1 MKLAAFNATCPFE
14 IGDKIKSRR
23 RVKPG
28 EAETFRLDPA
38 AVVEEVHT
46 ITDIVCVHSVKNGT
60 VTFLYEL
67 DNSGKL
73 VHIAATPRPEQRE
86 AATQS
91 GGVMLIAGDESG
103 PLPPELAFKFPAAV
117 RTITDVV
124 CQHSTQTGETV
135 FLYELDGRGP
145 LVRLEAPPRKK
156 RK

>member
-38 AVVEEVHT
+38 AVVEEV
-46 ITDIVCVHSVKNGT
+46 
-60 VTFLYEL
+60 
-67 DNSGKL
+67 
-73 VHIAATPRPEQRE
+73 
-86 AATQS
+86 
-91 GGVMLIAGDESG
+91 
-103 PLPPELAFKFPAAV
+103 

>member
-28 EAETFRLDPA
+28 EAETFRLD
-38 AVVEEVHT
+38 
-46 ITDIVCVHSVKNGT
+46 
-60 VTFLYEL
+60 
-67 DNSGKL
+67 
-73 VHIAATPRPEQRE
+73 
-86 AATQS
+86 
-91 GGVMLIAGDESG
+91 
-103 PLPPELAFKFPAAV
+103 PAAV